1 MELVRLASAVCISLF
16 AVLAAGLAGIS
27 ATGGPNMPP
36 DQFFFMMLINPFAG
50 LLMAATA
57 WAAVTRRIHHG
68 MIGLGMALSALSVAM
83 AIRFAILIAQGQ
95 IPGLADAPLILAT
108 APILGLVWGSL
119 EMLVRWRTP

>member
-16 AVLAAGLAGIS
+16 AVLAAGLAGIA
-27 ATGGPNMPP
+27 ATGGPNMPA
-36 DQFFFMMLINPFAG
+36 DQFLFMMLINPFAG

-83 AIRFAILIAQGQ
+83 AIRFAILIAEGQ
-95 IPGLADAPLILAT
+95 MPGIADAPLILAT

>member
-16 AVLAAGLAGIS
+16 AVLAAGLAGIA
-27 ATGGPNMPP
+27 ATGGPNMPA
-36 DQFFFMMLINPFAG
+36 DQFLFMMLINPFAG

-57 WAAVTRRIHHG
+57 WAAVTRRVHHG

-83 AIRFAILIAQGQ
+83 AIRFAILIAEGQ
-95 IPGLADAPLILAT
+95 MPGLADAPLILAT

>member
-1 MELVRLASAVCISLF
+1 MNLVRLASAICISLF
-16 AVLAAGLAGIS
+16 AALAAGLAGIA

-36 DQFFFMMLINPFAG
+36 DQFLFMMLINPFAG

-68 MIGLGMALSALSVAM
+68 LIGLGMVLSAVSVAM
-83 AIRFAILIAQGQ
+83 AIRFAILIVEGQ
-95 IPGLADAPLILAT
+95 IPGIADAPLILAT

-119 EMLVRWRTP
+119 ELLVRWRTP

>member
-16 AVLAAGLAGIS
+16 AVLAAGLAGIA
-27 ATGGPNMPP
+27 ATGGPIMPA
-36 DQFFFMMLINPFAG
+36 DQFLFMMLINPFAG

-83 AIRFAILIAQGQ
+83 AIRFAILIAEGQ
-95 IPGLADAPLILAT
+95 MPGLADAPLILAT

>member
-16 AVLAAGLAGIS
+16 AVLAAGLAGIA
-27 ATGGPNMPP
+27 ATGGPNMPA
-36 DQFFFMMLINPFAG
+36 DQFLFMMLINPFAG

-83 AIRFAILIAQGQ
+83 AIRFAILIAEGQ
-95 IPGLADAPLILAT
+95 MPGLADAPLILAT

>member
-16 AVLAAGLAGIS
+16 TVLAAGLAGIS
-27 ATGGPNMPP
+27 ATGGPNMSP